1 MSSECALIVHT
12 SNTHT
17 QMSLVLTL
25 RCSSQTV
32 LHFCHRA
39 VCVRYGQHVTFL
51 RSSSPFPPVPR
62 RSLRVR
68 VLQFAPADAA
78 ALASKVTNPE
88 GSAKFA
94 DKSYIVINSE
104 PGVVLRGR
112 KVRVDQYEMR
122 T

>member
-1 MSSECALIVHT
+1 M
-12 SNTHT
+12 
-17 QMSLVLTL
+17 
-25 RCSSQTV
+25 
-32 LHFCHRA
+32 
-39 VCVRYGQHVTFL
+39 
-51 RSSSPFPPVPR
+51 
-62 RSLRVR
+62 RVR

-104 PGVVLRGR
+104 PGIVLRGR
-112 KVRVDQYEMR
+112 KVRIEQYEMR